1 MKCNYLPKACIMSLL
16 IVLII
21 PFIGYAQLPEAFQT
35 YKAKVVDGNTKNAL
49 AFAGIHI
56 EGTNYT
62 TVSNKEGEFSIK
74 YSEDAT
80 NAVVI
85 IHYIGYKSKRIK
97 LIDITADTKTIEL
110 DPAAVELP
118 EVSVISKDAE
128 TLVTGMF
135 DNRGKNYANTEEH
148 LTAFYRETIRKNKTY
163 ASLSE
168 AVIDI
173 SKQPYSSYKSDIV
186 SIYKSRKK
194 TDYTKVDTLIF
205 KLMGGPFNNL
215 YLDLIKYPEMIFTD
229 KMLDNYDFTFDR
241 STRVGNRLIY
251 IVDFNQKKHIQEP
264 LYSGKLYI
272 DAQSLALKSAVFKL
286 NLNFKNVASM
296 FIVKKPTN
304 ADVTPIEASY
314 RVDFIENDNKWYF
327 GYSRIELGLRI
338 NWKKKL
344 FNSNFHSTIEL
355 AITDKD
361 KLMSSNTI
369 ARDQRIKPS
378 VVITDEAS
386 GFADT
391 EFWGKLNVIEPE
403 KPIETAIRKIQK
415 QLEKK

>member
-16 IVLII
+16 LVLII

>member
-16 IVLII
+16 LVLII

-74 YSEDAT
+74 YAEDAT
-80 NAVVI
+80 NAVVV

-272 DAQSLALKSAVFKL
+272 DTQSLALKSAVFKL

-378 VVITDEAS
+378 IVITDEAS

>member
-16 IVLII
+16 LVLII

-80 NAVVI
+80 NAVVV

-251 IVDFNQKKHIQEP
+251 IVDFDQKKHIQEP

-403 KPIETAIRKIQK
+403 KPI
-415 QLEKK
+415 

>member
-16 IVLII
+16 LVLII
-21 PFIGYAQLPEAFQT
+21 PFIGYAQQPEAFQT

-80 NAVVI
+80 NAVVV